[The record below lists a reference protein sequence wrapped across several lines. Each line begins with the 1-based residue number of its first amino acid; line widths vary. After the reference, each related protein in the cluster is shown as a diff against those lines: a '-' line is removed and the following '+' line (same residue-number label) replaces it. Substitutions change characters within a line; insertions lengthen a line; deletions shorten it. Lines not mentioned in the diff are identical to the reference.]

1 MDIRP
6 PEYEDRVESILD
18 FGLLIYATYGVCPL
32 NAENTH
38 DLGDKNN
45 FFNDCYLFIFLYLIT
60 VRSRL

>member
-45 FFNDCYLFIFLYLIT
+45 FFNAYKDIIT
-60 VRSRL
+60 LA